1 MPERDL
7 FVVVAVDSMVRPNL
21 RAYGPLPEAD
31 AVALAT
37 EMNSE
42 QGSTGPGTFHAIPLS
57 SPGALVRDPTTPEG

>member
-7 FVVVAVDSMVRPNL
+7 FVVVAVDSMTRPNI

-42 QGSTGPGTFHAIPLS
+42 RGSTGPGTFHAIRLS
-57 SPGALVRDPTTPEG
+57 SPGALVRDLATPES